1 MHNKQTI
8 LQYEICKTMQIL
20 LIFFSQKY
28 AIVTLVRIDRNM
40 FIDEELD
47 IKYSEATL

>member
-8 LQYEICKTMQIL
+8 LQYEFCKTMQIL

-40 FIDEELD
+40 FIDKELG